1 MNINGKN
8 KWIFRG
14 LMRQYR
20 AGIIGVG
27 KSGCQL
33 ARSIGQ
39 TEMFNLCAISDK
51 DKEKVAIAGEELD
64 VQWYDDPRQM
74 ILKEDLDMIILA
86 IPTHACGE
94 YVQLA
99 AKQKI
104 HLFKQAPL
112 ARTLPEAS
120 KWHDLMLQSGAEF
133 FIGAPYRFAPGYR
146 KAFDKIQSG
155 LLGNIYLVRGEHFLH
170 YDGHLDWRGDPKL
183 AGGGVLIEQAYG
195 LIDLV
200 NWALRVPEKVFCLNT
215 NHCAKRIVPT
225 CLTEDSAILSMH
237 FASGLMGNIITSW
250 MAGPE
255 HECMV
260 FHGVEGSIKASL
272 SEYAHYAPDGK
283 LADSE
288 SFDVSMTTLMSE
300 QLTYIANYLLQR
312 NIDIDEDR
320 IGNEGDLEELV
331 VSSSSAD
338 HLANVSVIEAAY
350 LSVRTQMPEE
360 ILVYG
365 SVYKI

>member
-1 MNINGKN
+1 
-8 KWIFRG
+8 
-14 LMRQYR
+14 MRQFR

-27 KSGCQL
+27 KSGCEL
-33 ARSIGQ
+33 ARSIEQ
-39 TEMFNLCAISDK
+39 TEMFKLCAIFDK
-51 DKEKVAIAGEELD
+51 EKEKVAAAGEALD
-64 VQWYDDPRQM
+64 VRWYDDPRQM
-74 ILKEDLDMIILA
+74 ILKENLDMVILA

-120 KWHDLMLQSGAEF
+120 KWHDLMSQSGCQF
-133 FIGAPYRFAPGYR
+133 FIGAPHRFAPGYR
-146 KAFDKIQSG
+146 QAFDKIQAG
-155 LLGNIYLVRGEHFLH
+155 VLGNIYLVRGEHFLH
-170 YDGHLDWRGDPKL
+170 YDGQLDWRGDPKL
-183 AGGGVLIEQAYG
+183 AGGGVVIEQAYG

-200 NWALRVPEKVFCLNT
+200 NWILRVPEKVFCLNT
-215 NHCAKRIVPT
+215 NHCAKRVIPT
-225 CLTEDSAILSMH
+225 YLTEDSAILSMH

-260 FHGVEGSIKASL
+260 FHGVDGSIKASL
-272 SEYAHYAPDGK
+272 NEYAHYAPDGQ
-283 LADSE
+283 LTE
-288 SFDVSMTTLMSE
+288 SKTFDVSLTGLHSE
-300 QLTYIANYLLQR
+300 QLSFIANYLVQLDDG
-312 NIDIDEDR
+312 IDTKSESELM
-320 IGNEGDLEELV
+320 GLEV
-331 VSSSSAD
+331 ASTSSD